1 MKKLAKDLKD
11 GDHVDLEI
19 RGMEMYD
26 NESDRA
32 MAINVMAVVDG
43 EPYPIGTQGGFMV
56 HFEEHVSLWVP
67 LDYEFETP

>member
-32 MAINVMAVVDG
+32 MAITTMAVVDG
-43 EPYPIGTQGGFMV
+43 TPEIPDSLEGVLV